1 MNECD
6 QIHPLLRGYLQ
17 ETISASQRRVVAR
30 HLNLCAASRKE
41 LEKLRQ
47 GPSKF
52 ITPVSDSSSPHE
64 PWDIKIL
71 RWLFKMPKPAAS
83 KIKETNS
90 TKKNDKP
97 FVEKKPSALK
107 PILGV
112 VAFFVALAF
121 LTHFV
126 QNAGENPVVKTT
138 KRWIS
143 QKGWHL
149 FGINPSLE
157 LVLDL
162 SNLPHWTGDYAPVA
176 FPYQEMISDA
186 DHFKIYWQLLQP
198 GIPMPK
204 VNFDENA
211 LVVVFLGPKT
221 VAGNTVHFK
230 RSENYT
236 DRTILW
242 YDEVNPTSG
251 EIAATRPW
259 VLQQVPKPS
268 QQPVLIQS
276 IQ

>member
-30 HLNLCAASRKE
+30 HLNLCASARKE
-41 LEKLRQ
+41 IEKLRQ
-47 GPSKF
+47 GPVKF
-52 ITPVSDSSSPHE
+52 LPPPVETANE

-71 RWLFKMPKPAAS
+71 NWLFKTQKPVSLKAKEPATNK
-83 KIKETNS
+83 KI
-90 TKKNDKP
+90 DKTRSP
-97 FVEKKPSALK
+97 RRTSALK

-112 VAFFVALAF
+112 VVFFVALAF

-126 QNAGENPVVKTT
+126 QNAGENPVIKNT

-149 FGINPSLE
+149 FGINSSLE

-162 SNLPHWTGDYAPVA
+162 SNLPHWSGDNAPVA
-176 FPYQEMISDA
+176 FPYQEMIGDM

-198 GIPMPK
+198 GAALPK
-204 VNFDENA
+204 IDFDENSV
-211 LVVVFLGPKT
+211 VVVFLGPKT
-221 VAGNTVHFK
+221 IAGNTVHFK
-230 RSENYT
+230 RAENYT

-242 YDEVNPTSG
+242 YDEVNPANG
-251 EIAATRPW
+251 EVASARPW

-268 QQPVLIQS
+268 QQPVLIQP

>member
-17 ETISASQRRVVAR
+17 ETLLASQRRIVAR

-41 LEKLRQ
+41 MEKLRQ
-47 GPSKF
+47 GPPKF
-52 ITPVSDSSSPHE
+52 ILPLVVPPNE
-64 PWDIKIL
+64 PWDIKVL
-71 RWLFKMPKPAAS
+71 NWLFKTQKPVAS
-83 KIKETNS
+83 KSKES
-90 TKKNDKP
+90 TSNKKNDKP
-97 FVEKKPSALK
+97 QPTKKHSSLR

-112 VAFFVALAF
+112 MTFFVILAF

-126 QNAGENPVVKTT
+126 QNAGENLVFKNA
-138 KRWIS
+138 KQWIGK
-143 QKGWHL
+143 KGWPL

-162 SNLPHWTGDYAPVA
+162 SNLPHWSGDYAPVA
-176 FPYQEMISDA
+176 FSYQEMIGDV

-198 GIPMPK
+198 GTAMPK
-204 VNFDENA
+204 IDFSENSIVA
-211 LVVVFLGPKT
+211 VFLGPKSTTGDT
-221 VAGNTVHFK
+221 VRFK
-230 RSENYT
+230 RAENYT

-242 YDEVNPTSG
+242 YDEVNPASG
-251 EIAATRPW
+251 EVTAARPW

-268 QQPVLIQS
+268 QQPVLIQP

>member
-1 MNECD
+1 MNDCD

-30 HLNLCAASRKE
+30 HLNLCASARKE
-41 LEKLRQ
+41 IEKLRQ
-47 GPSKF
+47 GPVKF
-52 ITPVSDSSSPHE
+52 NLPVLESAPE

-71 RWLFKMPKPAAS
+71 HWLFKMPKPVSPKGKESAPS
-83 KIKETNS
+83 KKT
-90 TKKNDKP
+90 DK
-97 FVEKKPSALK
+97 VLQERKPSALK
-107 PILGV
+107 PILGI
-112 VAFFVALAF
+112 AIFFVALVF

-126 QNAGENPVVKTT
+126 QNAGENPVVKNT

-149 FGINPSLE
+149 FGINSSLE

-176 FPYQEMISDA
+176 FPYQEMISDV

-198 GIPMPK
+198 GTAIPK
-204 VNFDENA
+204 IDFAESS

-221 VAGNTVHFK
+221 STGDTVRFK
-230 RSENYT
+230 RAENYT
-236 DRTILW
+236 DKTILW
-242 YDEVNPTSG
+242 YDEVNPAGG
-251 EIAATRPW
+251 EAAPTRPW

-268 QQPVLIQS
+268 QLPVLIQP

>member
-6 QIHPLLRGYLQ
+6 QIHPLLLGYLR
-17 ETISASQRRVVAR
+17 ETISASQRRLVAR

-41 LEKLRQ
+41 MEKLRL
-47 GPSKF
+47 GPAKVHLL
-52 ITPVSDSSSPHE
+52 PVVQPIE

-71 RWLFKMPKPAAS
+71 NWLFKTPKSAS
-83 KIKETNS
+83 ANPKELSVN
-90 TKKNDKP
+90 KKKDKP
-97 FVEKKPSALK
+97 QTQQKSSSLK

-112 VAFFVALAF
+112 LVFFVALAF

-126 QNAGENPVVKTT
+126 QNADENSLVKNA

-143 QKGWHL
+143 QK

-162 SNLPHWTGDYAPVA
+162 STLPHWSGAYAPVA
-176 FPYQEMISDA
+176 FPYQEMIGDL

-198 GIPMPK
+198 GVVTPK
-204 VNFDENA
+204 IDFSVNSV
-211 LVVVFLGPKT
+211 VVVFLGPKT
-221 VAGNTVHFK
+221 TAGDTVRFK
-230 RSENYT
+230 RVENYT

-242 YDEVNPTSG
+242 YDEVNQPSG
-251 EIAATRPW
+251 EVVSVRPW

-268 QQPVLIQS
+268 QQPVLIQP

>member
-17 ETISASQRRVVAR
+17 ETISASQRRIVAR
-30 HLNLCAASRKE
+30 HLNLCASSRKE
-41 LEKLRQ
+41 IEKLRQ
-47 GPSKF
+47 GPVKLNLPLSE
-52 ITPVSDSSSPHE
+52 PNE

-71 RWLFKMPKPAAS
+71 RWLFKMPKPAAV
-83 KIKETNS
+83 KLKEVTPP
-90 TKKNDKP
+90 KKADKP
-97 FVEKKPSALK
+97 LVERKPSAWK

-112 VAFFVALAF
+112 LVFFGAMVF

-126 QNAGENPVVKTT
+126 QNAGENPLVKNT

-162 SNLPHWTGDYAPVA
+162 SSLPHWTGDYAPVA

-186 DHFKIYWQLLQP
+186 DHFKIYWQLLEP
-198 GIPMPK
+198 GLAMPK
-204 VNFDENA
+204 VDFSENS

-221 VAGNTVHFK
+221 MEGHTVRFK
-230 RSENYT
+230 RAENYT
-236 DRTILW
+236 DKTILW
-242 YDEVNPTSG
+242 YDEVNPASG
-251 EIAATRPW
+251 EMASARPW
-259 VLQQVPKPS
+259 VLQQVPKPA
-268 QQPVLIQS
+268 QQPVLIQP

>member
-17 ETISASQRRVVAR
+17 ETISASQRRIVAR

-41 LEKLRQ
+41 MEKLRQ
-47 GPSKF
+47 GPAKVS
-52 ITPVSDSSSPHE
+52 ITPMESSRE

-71 RWLFKMPKPAAS
+71 NWVFKTPKPAS
-83 KIKETNS
+83 SNPKNS
-90 TKKNDKP
+90 SINKRNDKP
-97 FVEKKPSALK
+97 LTQQKPSSLK

-112 VAFFVALAF
+112 VAFFVVLAF

-126 QNAGENPVVKTT
+126 QNAGENTLIKSA
-138 KRWIS
+138 KKWIS
-143 QKGWHL
+143 QK

-162 SNLPHWTGDYAPVA
+162 STLPSWSGDYAPVA
-176 FPYQEMISDA
+176 FPYQEMISDG
-186 DHFKIYWQLLQP
+186 DHFRIYWQLLQP
-198 GIPMPK
+198 GTAMPK
-204 VNFDENA
+204 IDFSENSV
-211 LVVVFLGPKT
+211 VVVFLGPKT
-221 VAGNTVHFK
+221 IAGDTVRFK
-230 RSENYT
+230 RAENYT

-242 YDEVNPTSG
+242 YDEVNQTGG
-251 EIAATRPW
+251 ELASTRPW

-268 QQPVLIQS
+268 QQPVLIQP

>member
-6 QIHPLLRGYLQ
+6 QIHPLLPGYLR
-17 ETISASQRRVVAR
+17 ETISASQRRIVAR

-41 LEKLRQ
+41 MEKLRL
-47 GPSKF
+47 GPAKF
-52 ITPVSDSSSPHE
+52 SPLPVPSQSE

-71 RWLFKMPKPAAS
+71 NWLFKTPKPVS
-83 KIKETNS
+83 SNTRDLSVN
-90 TKKNDKP
+90 KKNDRPQTQQK
-97 FVEKKPSALK
+97 SSSLK

-112 VAFFVALAF
+112 LIFFVVLAF

-126 QNAGENPVVKTT
+126 QNAGENALVKNA

-143 QKGWHL
+143 QK
-149 FGINPSLE
+149 FRINPSLE

-162 SNLPHWTGDYAPVA
+162 STLPHWSGDFAPVA
-176 FPYQEMISDA
+176 FSYQEMISDV

-198 GIPMPK
+198 GMVMPK
-204 VNFDENA
+204 IDFSENSV
-211 LVVVFLGPKT
+211 VVVFLGPKT
-221 VAGNTVHFK
+221 TTGDTVRFK
-230 RSENYT
+230 RVENYT

-242 YDEVNPTSG
+242 YDEVNQTGG
-251 EIAATRPW
+251 EVASVRPW

-268 QQPVLIQS
+268 QQPILIQP

>member
-6 QIHPLLRGYLQ
+6 QIHPLLRGYLL
-17 ETISASQRRVVAR
+17 ETISASQRRIVAR

-41 LEKLRQ
+41 LEKLRE
-47 GPSKF
+47 G
-52 ITPVSDSSSPHE
+52 SPKPIARPHSATQE

-71 RWLFKMPKPAAS
+71 SWLFQTPRPDMAKAKDVAGGKKTAS
-83 KIKETNS
+83 
-90 TKKNDKP
+90 
-97 FVEKKPSALK
+97 EKKPFPWKPLIGIIVFFIAL
-107 PILGV
+107 V
-112 VAFFVALAF
+112 F

-126 QNAGENPVVKTT
+126 QNAGENPLVKNT

-162 SNLPHWTGDYAPVA
+162 STLPHWAGDYSPVA

-186 DHFKIYWQLLQP
+186 EHFKVYWQILQP
-198 GIPMPK
+198 GMPLPK
-204 VNFDENA
+204 VDFKESS

-221 VAGNTVHFK
+221 VAGDTVRFK
-230 RSENYT
+230 RAENYT
-236 DRTILW
+236 DRTVLW

-251 EIAATRPW
+251 EVASTRPW